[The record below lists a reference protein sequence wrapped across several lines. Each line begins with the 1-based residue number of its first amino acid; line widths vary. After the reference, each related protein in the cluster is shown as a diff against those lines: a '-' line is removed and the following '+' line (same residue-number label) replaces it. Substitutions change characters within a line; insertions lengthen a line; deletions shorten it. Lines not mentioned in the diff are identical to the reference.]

1 MKKFVKLYILIGF
14 IIVMIIGLNWPT
26 NNDLLSGKKNI
37 EISFKDYGKMEL
49 ELDADVA
56 PITVTNF
63 IKLVESEFYNGKTM
77 HRIIDGFMIQGG
89 DPNADGTGGLNETIK
104 GEFSSNGVENNIS
117 HTRGVISMARTNDM
131 NSASC
136 QFFIVQKDSP
146 HLDGNYAA
154 FGKVTSGIE
163 IVDDIVKDVARLG
176 DDNGLIP
183 KDKQPIIEYIKVI
196 DKKEEK

>member
-26 NNDLLSGKKNI
+26 SSSLLSGKRNI

-49 ELDADVA
+49 ELDADTA
-56 PITVTNF
+56 PITVSNF
-63 IKLVESEFYNGKTM
+63 IKLVETEFYNGLTM

-89 DPNADGTGGLNETIK
+89 DPQADGTGGLNETIK

-163 IVDDIVKDVARLG
+163 IVDDIVKDVAKLG